1 MQKSKPSHL
10 RCSHAPA
17 ASLHCHHPARCP
29 LEQYGELVR
38 SSGLPAAQL
47 RAALLVLIQHNYVN
61 CYLKEEPPTLRGP
74 GPSYHVYEAA
84 LPRILQSLRWVQW
97 SARSAS
103 LERIGCLGWQSGHR
117 ARYSLPTQPNA
128 FLGELLGGVLKAS
141 NPLGCFCNG
150 MCEFHS
156 ARCSSLAPGHRKS
169 NKP

>member
-1 MQKSKPSHL
+1 MHWSSFLDRAEVQVVAPSAPAVL
-10 RCSHAPA
+10 ACPA

-29 LEQYGELVR
+29 PEQYGELVR

-97 SARSAS
+97 PARTAS
-103 LERIGCLGWQSGHR
+103 PERFGCWQSGHR
-117 ARYSLPTQPNA
+117 VAT
-128 FLGELLGGVLKAS
+128 
-141 NPLGCFCNG
+141 
-150 MCEFHS
+150 
-156 ARCSSLAPGHRKS
+156 GHCTLS
-169 NKP
+169 QIHPMFFSWLSG